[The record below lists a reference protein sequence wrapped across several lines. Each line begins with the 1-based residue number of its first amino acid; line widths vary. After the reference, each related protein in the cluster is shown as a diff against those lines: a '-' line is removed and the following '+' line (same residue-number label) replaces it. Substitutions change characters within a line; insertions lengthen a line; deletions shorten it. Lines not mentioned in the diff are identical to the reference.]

1 LIGGR
6 IVPRNVETDLQHGL
20 ADPIGQHP
28 QVDIGPDVATP
39 PRCPQGLVHRL
50 QNRRRA
56 ALRPFDEF
64 GVGARSFI
72 QRDLYGGA
80 MRDRATCDRA
90 AQIGD
95 SAEAGPRVGVG
106 VGVVEGVQGA
116 LGDAVQVGV
125 IAPQQLGE

>member
-1 LIGGR
+1 
-6 IVPRNVETDLQHGL
+6 
-20 ADPIGQHP
+20 
-28 QVDIGPDVATP
+28 
-39 PRCPQGLVHRL
+39 
-50 QNRRRA
+50 
-56 ALRPFDEF
+56 
-64 GVGARSFI
+64 
-72 QRDLYGGA
+72 

-95 SAEAGPRVGVG
+95 SAEAGPRVG